1 MNASELI
8 EAMHQLGAA
17 LVVEDGIPR
26 VRGRKLPDELLA
38 ALRANK
44 PAVLAEWE
52 RRQGFHRQRH
62 GLAPEGDVPL
72 TGQAVALTG
81 EQRAAVVAYVF
92 PQPRPVHGWVM
103 VRSNAYFERTVPADE
118 CDGCACLDVLTWQ
131 CNLDALRALEWL
143 RMETTKGTAS

>member
-8 EAMHQLGAA
+8 DAMYRVGAT
-17 LVVEDGIPR
+17 LVVEDGKPR
-26 VRGRKLPDELLA
+26 VRGRKVPDELLA

-44 PAVLAEWE
+44 PAVLTEWE
-52 RRQGFHRQRH
+52 RRRDLHRQRH
-62 GLAPEGDVPL
+62 CLAPKGEVPL
-72 TGQAVALTG
+72 TGQAVALT
-81 EQRAAVVAYVF
+81 ENQWAAVVAYVF

-103 VRSNAYFERTVPADE
+103 VRSNEYFERAVPSDE

-143 RMETTKGTAS
+143 RMETTRGTAL